1 MAGDQAM
8 ALSLR
13 IPVFA
18 APMFLVSGPD
28 LVIAACKAGI
38 AGAFPT
44 PNARP
49 VAVLDEWLT
58 RIDEELSAHRSAHPG
73 ATIGPVCVNLITHSS
88 NVRLADDLKI
98 VARHR
103 PPILISALGSPRPAV
118 EAARSWG
125 GLVFADVTTP
135 ALARKAIAAGAD
147 GLICV
152 SAGAGGHTGRLSP
165 FAFLRAVREFF
176 QGPLILGGGI
186 ADGWSLAGAIAA
198 GADFAYVGTRF
209 IAATES
215 MARPEYKNCLTRTD
229 IDDLVLSAGVT
240 GTPALWIRSSLRDNG
255 YDPDAMPEAPL
266 RNYDSNVKVEGTR
279 WLNVWSAG
287 QGVGA
292 ITAVEPVA
300 AIVGRIEAEYRAA
313 KARIGSVT

>member
-1 MAGDQAM
+1 MTMQHPPGFG
-8 ALSLR
+8 LR
-13 IPVFA
+13 IPVFV

-28 LVIAACKAGI
+28 LVIAACKAGV

-49 VAVLDEWLT
+49 VAVLDEWLD
-58 RIDEELSAHRSAHPG
+58 RIASELATYRAAHPD
-73 ATIGPVCVNLITHSS
+73 AVTGPVCVNLITHSS
-88 NVRLADDLKI
+88 NARLADDLKI
-98 VARHR
+98 VARHK

-118 EAARSWG
+118 EAARDWG
-125 GLVFADVTTP
+125 GKVFADVTTP

-152 SAGAGGHTGRLSP
+152 CAGAGGHTGQISP
-165 FAFLRAVREFF
+165 FAFVRAVREFF
-176 QGPLILGGGI
+176 PGPLVVGGGI

-215 MARPEYKNCLTRTD
+215 MAKQDYKQCLTETG

-240 GTPALWIRSSLRDNG
+240 GTPALWIRGSLRANG
-255 YDPDAMPEAPL
+255 YDPDAMPSAPA

-292 ITAVEPVA
+292 IAAVEPLA
-300 AIVGRIEAEYRAA
+300 AIVDRMEQQYRAA
-313 KARIGSVT
+313 TARIGAIA